1 MAVSLLRRSSAFVAL
16 VLLTALAS
24 ACASANGRRAVPPGT
39 AQPDVF
45 LYERGKEALDRK
57 KWVTAREFFKQVTET
72 YTQSPVRPDAKLGI
86 GDTYLGE
93 GSPEALV
100 LAIAEF
106 QEFLSF
112 YPTHPRADYA
122 QYKLG
127 LAHFRQMRAPQ
138 RDQTETREA
147 IRELETFVTR
157 YPNSALL
164 PEVQAKLRDAKDR
177 LSEAEFEV
185 GRFYWRIRWFPG
197 AIDRLS
203 TLIKSDPNYTGR
215 DGAYYYLGE
224 SLVQV
229 NRKAEA
235 LPIYEKLVAEFEQSE
250 YLEQAKK
257 RIDEIKAAQSIDAP
271 QPPTPTAT
279 ASAPRA
285 GASGT
290 PGAGPAPGT
299 ATVKTTQP

>member
-1 MAVSLLRRSSAFVAL
+1 MMTTVFQRFAALCSLL
-16 VLLTALAS
+16 LLAAAVS
-24 ACASANGRRAVPPGT
+24 ACASASGRRAVPPGT
-39 AQPDVF
+39 AQPDQY
-45 LYERGKEALDRK
+45 LYDRGKESLDQK
-57 KWVTAREFFKQVTET
+57 KWLTAREFFKQVTET
-72 YTQSPVRPDAKLGI
+72 YTGSPVRPDAKLGI

-93 GSPEALV
+93 GSAEALV

-127 LAHFRQMRAPQ
+127 LAHFRQMRAAQ

-147 IRELETFVTR
+147 VREFETFVAR

-164 PEVQAKLRDAKDR
+164 PEVKNRLREAKDR

-185 GRFYWRIRWFPG
+185 GRFYWRIHWYPG

-203 TLIKSDPNYTGR
+203 ALLKDDPEFSSR
-215 DGAYYYLGE
+215 DGAYFYLGE
-224 SLVQV
+224 SLVQI

-235 LPIYEKLVAEFEQSE
+235 LPLYEKLIAEFEQSE
-250 YLEQAKK
+250 FLEQAKK
-257 RIDEIKAAQSIDAP
+257 RIDEIKNAPPADAAP
-271 QPPTPTAT
+271 AT
-279 ASAPRA
+279 AA
-285 GASGT
+285 GT
-290 PGAGPAPGT
+290 PAKPS
-299 ATVKTTQP
+299 